1 MFEGA
6 FHQPAGAQVR
16 REEADDRIDPGPRN
30 VLVVMDNAVDH
41 RHSEDI
47 VGVGREV
54 ARRGADQAVE
64 QRGAVGLV
72 VVFEIVGMQRPVHES
87 QVRPE
92 SVVGRG
98 AGGIVLDFVVV
109 AGLLGIQA
117 SLDADIARLDIEHRG
132 GLSVFTHEGGCRR
145 FVVAPL
151 VTERAIGGG
160 KHGER
165 VFRDGFDQCDR
176 VVQPLDMSRKGIAEA
191 CRAASGQQCRGSQQ
205 EQCLFHG
212 GAVRRPGVIPIRR
225 SRAGRR

>member
-1 MFEGA
+1 MGQVGHKAALAGVQLLHFAIMPARCQGGQR
-6 FHQPAGAQVR
+6 HKRLHGQPA
-16 REEADDRIDPGPRN
+16 EEQ
-30 VLVVMDNAVDH
+30 LVAGC
-41 RHSEDI
+41 
-47 VGVGREV
+47 VGFG
-54 ARRGADQAVE
+54 G
-64 QRGAVGLV
+64 
-72 VVFEIVGMQRPVHES
+72 
-87 QVRPE
+87 
-92 SVVGRG
+92 VVGRG
-98 AGGIVLDFVVV
+98 AGGIILDFVVV

-212 GAVRRPGVIPIRR
+212 AAVRRPGVIPIRR
-225 SRAGRR
+225 NRAGRRSARFFCRWTPCAGR

>member
-1 MFEGA
+1 
-6 FHQPAGAQVR
+6 
-16 REEADDRIDPGPRN
+16 
-30 VLVVMDNAVDH
+30 
-41 RHSEDI
+41 
-47 VGVGREV
+47 
-54 ARRGADQAVE
+54 
-64 QRGAVGLV
+64 
-72 VVFEIVGMQRPVHES
+72 MQRPVHES

-205 EQCLFHG
+205 EQCLFMG
-212 GAVRRPGVIPIRR
+212 RRFADRGYTDTPKSRR
-225 SRAGRR
+225 ASFSEVFCRWTPCAGR